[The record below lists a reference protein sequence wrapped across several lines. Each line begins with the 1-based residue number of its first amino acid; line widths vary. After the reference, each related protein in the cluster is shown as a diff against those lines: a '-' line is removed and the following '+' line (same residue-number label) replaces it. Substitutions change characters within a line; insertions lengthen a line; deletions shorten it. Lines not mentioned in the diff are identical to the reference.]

1 MLWKRTSARRWASL
15 RRRFLAGLSAG
26 AVALA
31 LAAAG
36 CGDEG
41 ESEGSGE
48 PEAQPVGQDL
58 GGSVASLA
66 NCRDWVEGTQAEK
79 LATIEAIRAQLNR
92 GDAAVEAPPL
102 SDEEALDVFNGAC
115 RESFASDFRLY
126 VLYARAA
133 GFAPLTREAE

>member
-1 MLWKRTSARRWASL
+1 MSWWVSL
-15 RRRFLAGLSAG
+15 PVHRRRLAVLSAG

-36 CGDEG
+36 CGDG
-41 ESEGSGE
+41 DTGDGSAE
-48 PEAQPVGQDL
+48 PEAEPVGQEL

-66 NCRDWVEGTQAEK
+66 NCRDWVEGTKDEK

-92 GDAAVEAPPL
+92 GDAGVDAPPL
-102 SDEEALDVFNGAC
+102 SDEEALGVFNGAC
-115 RESFASDFRLY
+115 SESFASDFRLY

-133 GFAPLTREAE
+133 GFAPLTRDAP